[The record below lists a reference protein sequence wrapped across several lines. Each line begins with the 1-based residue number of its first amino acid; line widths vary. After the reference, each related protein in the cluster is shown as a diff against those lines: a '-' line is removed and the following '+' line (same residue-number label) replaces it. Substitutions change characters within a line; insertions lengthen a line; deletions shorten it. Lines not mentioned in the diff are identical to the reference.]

1 MEIKIKKQHP
11 DAIIPK
17 YATEFSA
24 CFDLCALLEHDNEV
38 RFDQSF
44 IFSTGLAFEIPRGY
58 AMMIYSRSGHGF
70 KNDMRLSNCV
80 GVIDS
85 DYRGEVKVKLTLDDS
100 EKGMVLICDGDRIAQ
115 AMIIP
120 VLDVNFIEVDELTAT
135 ERGTGGFGS
144 TGAMMNEWN
153 GF

>member
-1 MEIKIKKQHP
+1 MEIKIKKLHP

-24 CFDLCALLEHDNEV
+24 CFDLCAYMPNTS
-38 RFDQSF
+38 RSF
-44 IFSTGLAFEIPRGY
+44 IDTYIFNTGLSFEIPRGY

-70 KNDMRLSNCV
+70 NGDMRLANCV

-85 DYRGEVKVKLTLDDS
+85 DYRGEVKVKLTKDDAHQ
-100 EKGMVLICDGDRIAQ
+100 EFRNHATIKHGDRIAQ

-120 VLDVNFIEVDELTAT
+120 VPDVNFIEVDDLTAT

-144 TGAMMNEWN
+144 TGAQ
-153 GF
+153 